1 MTIDSDGSSEASSQT
16 SALLA
21 ISPLDGRYASKLDDL
36 RPIVSEFGLIRNR
49 VVVELRWFES
59 LAANPSIGEIP
70 PLSASAR
77 ARLESIEHDFS
88 PRDAAAIRAIEAR
101 TNHDVKA
108 VEYWLKDRFAEQPE
122 LASAQEFIHFACT
135 SEDIN
140 NLAYALML
148 RDTRERILLPEMDR
162 LIGELRQ
169 WAGRHADQP
178 MLARTHGQPATP
190 TTLGKELANVGQR
203 LVLERN
209 ALSRIEIRGKAN
221 GAVGNFAAHVASYPE
236 VDWEAHAQA
245 FVESLGLVWNPLTT
259 QIEPHDWMAA
269 YFHALVRFDTVLL
282 DFVRDVWSYVSIGY
296 FRQRA
301 VAGEV
306 GSSTMPHKVNPIDFE
321 NAEGNL
327 GLANAVLGHLAEKLP
342 VSRWQRDLSDSTV
355 LRTVG
360 VAVGHALLAIRATL
374 RGMGKLAVDADRLA
388 ADLAANPAVL
398 AEAVQTVMRR
408 HGIPEPYEKL
418 KAATR
423 GQEIGLDDL
432 QRLIKGLEL
441 PESARQA
448 LLALTPDRYVGL
460 AARQARRFADGK

>member
-36 RPIVSEFGLIRNR
+36 RPFVSEFGLIRNR
-49 VVVELRWFES
+49 VVIELRWFEA
-59 LAANPSIGEIP
+59 LGENPMIREVP
-70 PLSASAR
+70 PLSPFAR
-77 ARLESIEHDFS
+77 AHLESIERDFA
-88 PRDAAAIRAIEAR
+88 PKDAAAIRAIEAR

-108 VEYWLKDRFAEQPE
+108 IEYWLRDRFAEQPE
-122 LASAQEFIHFACT
+122 LARAREFIHFACT

-203 LVLERN
+203 LVLERD

-441 PESARQA
+441 PDSARQA

>member
-1 MTIDSDGSSEASSQT
+1 MTTDSEASSEQ

-21 ISPLDGRYASKLDDL
+21 ISPLDGRYATKLDDL
-36 RPIVSEFGLIRNR
+36 RPFVSEFGLIRNR
-49 VVVELRWFES
+49 VVVELRWFEA
-59 LAANPSIGEIP
+59 LAENPALREVP
-70 PLSASAR
+70 ALSAGAR
-77 ARLESIEHDFS
+77 ARLEAIERDFS
-88 PRDAAAIRAIEAR
+88 PKDAAAIRAIEER

-108 VEYWLKDRFAEQPE
+108 VEYWLKDRFAKQPE
-122 LASAQEFIHFACT
+122 LARAQEFIHFACT

-169 WAGRHADQP
+169 WAGRYADQP

-203 LVLERN
+203 LVLERD
-209 ALSRIEIRGKAN
+209 ALSRIEIRAKAN
-221 GAVGNFAAHVASYPE
+221 GAVGNFAAHVAAYPE
-236 VDWEAHAQA
+236 VDWEAHTQA

-269 YFHALVRFDTVLL
+269 YFHALIRFDTVLL

-342 VSRWQRDLSDSTV
+342 VSRWQRDLSDSTA
-355 LRTVG
+355 LRTLGVG
-360 VAVGHALLAIRATL
+360 IGHALVAIRATL

-441 PESARQA
+441 PETARQA